1 MRLAYAADL
10 HGNVALYRALLDLA
24 VVSGAQAVVVGGDLL
39 PHEPRADRAVH
50 SQRSFIER
58 EIRPLLERFHSAHPA
73 VDVFL
78 LAGNDDWAAAIAG
91 LADLE
96 MDRLAYALHGRTFGL
111 SQPGLWVAGYA
122 CVPPTPF
129 SMKDYERPDAGSRR
143 AAGFG
148 RAYISNATGLVP
160 LEEWQFYERPQIAT
174 ELAELALLSDPAR
187 TIYVCHTPPAD
198 TPLDLMAGQ
207 RHVGS
212 QGLRSFIEQ
221 HQPPLTLHGHI
232 HEAPALSGTYAC
244 QIGSTWC
251 INPGRDPQRLHAV
264 TFDSDDITGTL
275 NHTIY
280 SSF

>member
-24 VVSGAQAVVVGGDLL
+24 SVRGAQAVVVGGDLL
-39 PHEPRADRAVH
+39 PHEPRADRAIQR
-50 SQRSFIER
+50 QRSFIER
-58 EIRPLLERFHSAHPA
+58 EIRPLLERFHSDNPA
-73 VDVFL
+73 VAVFL
-78 LAGNDDWAAAIAG
+78 LAGNDDWAEAIAG

-96 MDRLAYALHGRTFGL
+96 ADGLAYALHGRSFKL
-111 SQPGLWVAGYA
+111 SQADVWVAGYA

-148 RAYISNATGLVP
+148 RAYVSSATGLEP
-160 LEEWQFYERPQIAT
+160 LEEQAFYQRPSIAA
-174 ELAELALLSDPAR
+174 ELAELALLSDPTH

-212 QGLRSFIEQ
+212 HGLRSFIEQ
-221 HQPPLTLHGHI
+221 YQPPLTLHGHI
-232 HEAPALSGTYAC
+232 HEAPALSGRYAC
-244 QIGSTWC
+244 QIGATWC
-251 INPGRDPQRLHAV
+251 VNPGREPQHLHAV
-264 TFDSDDITGTL
+264 TFDTDDLAGTL
-275 NHTIY
+275 HHSIY
-280 SSF
+280 GFL